1 MKFADRLIIFLATGF
16 YSGKVPFAPG
26 TFGTGVG
33 LIFCFF
39 LSKAGMFVMLSCLL
53 LIIFLSVLI
62 AGKAASLLETEDP
75 GEVVIDEIAG
85 IIITM
90 AGLPFTVLSVITGF
104 VLFRFLD
111 ILKPFPIRYIE
122 KKMSGGTGIIMD
134 DVAAGIIA
142 NIVLRII
149 LY

>member
-16 YSGKVPFAPG
+16 YSGKAPFAPG

-39 LSKAGMFVMLSCLL
+39 LSSASMFVTLSCLL

-75 GEVVIDEIAG
+75 GEIVIDEIAG